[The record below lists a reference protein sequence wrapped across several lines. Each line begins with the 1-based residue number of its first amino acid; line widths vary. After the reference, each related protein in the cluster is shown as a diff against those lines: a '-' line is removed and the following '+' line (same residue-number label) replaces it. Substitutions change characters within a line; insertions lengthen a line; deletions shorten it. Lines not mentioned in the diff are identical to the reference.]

1 MKKCKDIKD
10 SLPLYMDDSLS
21 DADKQTVEEHLKSCP
36 RCSKA
41 LGELSKTKS
50 LVNNLAEVEPPPW
63 FKQRIISRIREEA
76 EKKSLLQKW
85 FYPVR
90 IKIPVQIM
98 ATIVIAVL
106 AVYIYRSG
114 NEQINTVLPPSAT
127 APVVEA
133 QKGQIPEQKIKK
145 PIGKTIREEYSL
157 QEKAASRK
165 PVSQTAV
172 DKVIDINEQVVS
184 GIKDD
189 RYESAPAAKV
199 IALPEAQLEKKKENQ
214 VLGGAMKESMYLKA
228 QSSMPKT
235 VFHLRVDDI
244 STAMEETEQLL
255 IKYDAKNIIRQII
268 QGKATLSAKI
278 KNQKIKDLTASLKTI
293 GQIEEYI
300 MPEADAEGNIS
311 MVIEIINN

>member
-145 PIGKTIREEYSL
+145 PIDKTIREEYSL

-165 PVSQTAV
+165 PVSQAAV

-255 IKYDAKNIIRQII
+255 IKYDAKNIIRQVI

-293 GQIEEYI
+293 GHIEEHI

>member
-114 NEQINTVLPPSAT
+114 NEQINAVLPPSAT

-145 PIGKTIREEYSL
+145 PIDKTIREDYSQ

-165 PVSQTAV
+165 PVSQAAV

-189 RYESAPAAKV
+189 RYESAPAADSRRQ
-199 IALPEAQLEKKKENQ
+199 IAARNGRPPHRLRCGWRRAPRRRRVRLRAQRP
-214 VLGGAMKESMYLKA
+214 GGRAARPRPGMRWSATSA
-228 QSSMPKT
+228 QSQPVVTRPYSHPPPRRQRYR
-235 VFHLRVDDI
+235 F
-244 STAMEETEQLL
+244 ST
-255 IKYDAKNIIRQII
+255 
-268 QGKATLSAKI
+268 SF
-278 KNQKIKDLTASLKTI
+278 
-293 GQIEEYI
+293 
-300 MPEADAEGNIS
+300 
-311 MVIEIINN
+311 MVLAYRI